1 MKGLAHNDWNST
13 EVFFRGSGDII
24 GASKIDEEILI
35 EIQKEEERA
44 LEIAR
49 EQASMIAEDAMESD
63 QDNSGDLDQSEL
75 ADAME
80 GVLGDAIPQKLPEE
94 IIDVHDLD
102 NSGTLDQ
109 NEVEKAILQSNEPK
123 EWRFDQYEENDE

>member
-1 MKGLAHNDWNST
+1 
-13 EVFFRGSGDII
+13 
-24 GASKIDEEILI
+24 
-35 EIQKEEERA
+35 
-44 LEIAR
+44 R

-102 NSGTLDQ
+102 NSGTLDR